1 MKHLCAL
8 FLLVVGLSGYAAE
21 KYAKPGGSGDGSSW
35 GAAGGTSL
43 VNSLGAGD
51 TLWLAGGDYG
61 NGFGVTVSGSADKPI
76 RIVKATE
83 AAHGSGTG
91 WGAALGGQAVFG
103 SGITLGGKYV
113 VLDGGE
119 WVPPGLPA
127 KFGIKITTANGSK
140 GVDMQ
145 VGNTTLRDVEVIG
158 PGYNQ
163 CSVETDLCHFG
174 SNSLVSGCSLHDS
187 DVGGFAW
194 VGTTGSVIEYS
205 YIYNLG
211 AAAGGPHP
219 DITYSAGGWT
229 KGTFR
234 WNVIANIVSE
244 GCFFDNQAKG
254 SDILFQGN
262 LWLQGNS
269 RGYGCVPIEFQNG
282 ASYGTVFLY
291 GNTFVDWWK
300 SNNLGGNTAS
310 LAAGSAF
317 KNNLFINTNSE
328 WPVSGMS
335 HNGFFGVEPRG
346 GNAVVG
352 TVSPF
357 VGPWVSGSGIP
368 PATHVYPDSEAPTMP
383 GYNPAQYVANFALAT
398 NSWAVGKADV
408 SVPAEYRT
416 DLYGHVGV
424 NLGAFQGTG
433 GSGGTPAPS
442 PSATPTPLPSASPS
456 ATPPVGESK
465 FKVGDTVTVKEGAE
479 LNVRS
484 EPAGA
489 VLGVHLPGDLGTVKA
504 GPVIADLKTM
514 VNWYEVTWGT
524 DPKGP
529 AWSGEDDM
537 VKSSTPAP
545 TPTPPQPT
553 PSPSATPP
561 PVTGPTY
568 NEWAHEFNKA
578 QADWVRAHP
587 PVPDQ

>member
-1 MKHLCAL
+1 MKHLCTL
-8 FLLVVGLSGYAAE
+8 FLLVIGLSGYGVE
-21 KYAKPGGSGDGSSW
+21 KYVVPHGTGDGTSW
-35 GAAGGTSL
+35 DKAGGINL
-43 VNSLGAGD
+43 VNSLGGGD

-61 NGFGVTVSGSADKPI
+61 NGFGVTAAGTAAAPI
-76 RIVKATE
+76 RIVKASE
-83 AAHGSGTG
+83 SAHGSAAG
-91 WGAALGGQAVFG
+91 WSSALGGQAVFS

-119 WVPPGLPA
+119 WAPPGLPA
-127 KFGIKITTANGSK
+127 KFGIRITTANGSK

-163 CSVETDLCHFG
+163 CSIETDLVHFG
-174 SNSLVSGCSLHDS
+174 SGSLVSGCSLHDS

-194 VGTTGSVIEYS
+194 VGTTGSTIEYS
-205 YIYNLG
+205 FIYNLG
-211 AAAGGPHP
+211 AKSGGPHP
-219 DITYSAGGWT
+219 DICYSAGGWQS
-229 KGTFR
+229 GTFR

-244 GCFFDNQAKG
+244 GVFFDNQAKG
-254 SDILFQGN
+254 SDMLFLGN

-269 RGYGCVPIEFQNG
+269 RGYGCVPIEYQNN

-310 LAAGSAF
+310 LGAGSLF
-317 KNNLFINTNSE
+317 KNNLFVNTNSE
-328 WPVSGMS
+328 WPAAGMS
-335 HNGFFGVEPRG
+335 HNGFFGVAGRG
-346 GNAVVG
+346 ANPVVG

-368 PATHVYPDSEAPTMP
+368 PATHVYPDGEAPTMP

-398 NSWAVGKADV
+398 NSWAVGKADI

-424 NLGAFQGTG
+424 DLGAFQGIG

-442 PSATPTPLPSASPS
+442 PSATPPVPSPSPS
-456 ATPPVGESK
+456 ATPAPTPPAGESK
-465 FKVGDTVTVKEGAE
+465 FKVGESVVTVSAE
-479 LNVRS
+479 TNIRETPSGTILGTQ
-484 EPAGA
+484 PAGIK
-489 VLGVHLPGDLGTVKA
+489 GTILA
-504 GPVIADLKTM
+504 GPEMVDLKTM
-514 VNWYEVTWGT
+514 VAWYDVNF
-524 DPKGP
+524 
-529 AWSGEDDM
+529 ASGADGWCGDDNLEISAAP
-537 VKSSTPAP
+537 VPTPTPAP
-545 TPTPPQPT
+545 T
-553 PSPSATPP
+553 P

-568 NEWAHEFNKA
+568 NQWAHEFNQA